1 MGLQT
6 RSNIHSS
13 VDAMI
18 PLTPE
23 LQQSQ
28 RSETLKNLLNDRL
41 NVSLNQIAEF
51 CQHWHIIEFALFGSV
66 LREDFRSDSDIDILV
81 TFSPEYRLT
90 FRDWIE
96 MQAQIEE
103 MLRRKVDL
111 TQKKLLK
118 NPYSR
123 AEILQTHQVIYAT
136 QPP

>member
-1 MGLQT
+1 
-6 RSNIHSS
+6 
-13 VDAMI
+13 MI